1 MDNSNGNRKKGADPL
16 METTTKTLR
25 PGDYPVGSIESCAAA
40 RSLLKN
46 KPKTVI
52 RVVFVGGS
60 EYREPL
66 PPTKNVPGSDVV
78 IEYSYEDTDG
88 KNRNGRS

>member
-1 MDNSNGNRKKGADPL
+1 MANSNGNIRKGGDPIL
-16 METTTKTLR
+16 ETATKSLK
-25 PGDYPVGSIESCAAA
+25 PGDYPVGSLESRAAA
-40 RSLLKN
+40 RSLIKN

-52 RVVFVGGS
+52 HVVFVGGS
-60 EYREPL
+60 EDREPL

-88 KNRNGRS
+88 KNRKGRS